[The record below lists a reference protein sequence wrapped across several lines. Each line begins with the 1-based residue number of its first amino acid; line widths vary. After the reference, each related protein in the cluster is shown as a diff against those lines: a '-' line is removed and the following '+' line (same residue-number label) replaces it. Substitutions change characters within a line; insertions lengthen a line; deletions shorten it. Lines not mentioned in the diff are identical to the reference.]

1 MQEKIDIIAL
11 MPQTIPAV
19 NSGSMT
25 RPDTAFL
32 ASDDNFNADCGLYLR
47 HLGNGQHAKKWLRD
61 AMAAHDRHRNGEFND
76 DIKKKFTDE
85 WGEDWPV
92 EEGEE
97 VVEEEVE
104 EAEA

>member
-1 MQEKIDIIAL
+1 MDIIAL

-19 NSGSMT
+19 SFGSMT

-47 HLGNGQHAKKWLRD
+47 QLENGQHAKKWIRD

-76 DIKKKFTDE
+76 DIKKKFTEE
-85 WGEDWPV
+85 WGEAWPG
-92 EEGEE
+92 EEAEEEAEE
-97 VVEEEVE
+97 VVEESE
-104 EAEA
+104 ED